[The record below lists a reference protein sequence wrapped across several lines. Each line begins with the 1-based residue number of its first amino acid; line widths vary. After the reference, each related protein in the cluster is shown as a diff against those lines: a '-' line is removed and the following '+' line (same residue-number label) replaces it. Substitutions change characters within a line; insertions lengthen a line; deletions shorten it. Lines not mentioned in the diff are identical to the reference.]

1 MSKYKAMHTFT
12 KRRAGVQVNA
22 SSMADIAFLLLIFFL
37 VTTTIDVETGIR
49 VLLPEM
55 ENAPPPPINS
65 RNIFSIKINFN
76 DEVMVRGEMTEVG
89 QIKEKTKKFITNP
102 DRKANLAAAANQAII
117 SLQNDR
123 STTYN
128 IYLTVYNEIK
138 AAYRE
143 LWEEEARQ
151 RFGISFKKLSRAKQK
166 KIKEK
171 IPMVISEGEVVDMK

>member
-1 MSKYKAMHTFT
+1 MHTFT
-12 KRRAGVQVNA
+12 KRRADVQVNA

-55 ENAPPPPINS
+55 KDTSLLPIYS

-76 DEVMVRGEMTEVG
+76 DEIMVRGERTGVEH
-89 QIKEKTKKFITNP
+89 IKGKAKEFIMNP
-102 DRKANLAAAANQAII
+102 DRKLSLSAAPNQAII

-128 IYLTVYNEIK
+128 VYLTVYNELK
-138 AAYRE
+138 AAYNE
-143 LWEEEARQ
+143 LWEDEAQQ
-151 RFGISFKKLSRAKQK
+151 RFGISFKKLTRSKRKMVQN
-166 KIKEK
+166 K